1 MDLRSRTKIRWI
13 KFYSA
18 DLPRKSLSIKD
29 LLIING
35 GLSIENPACPSS
47 RKSDGLFFLYVQK
60 SVGNLVLQNP
70 SENPSCP
77 SSRKSG
83 GFFWF
88 PLVQESVEKLV
99 LQTPL
104 FFSNIRWT
112 WSTTW
117 IKRFDFFP
125 WTKGCTN
132 WVLNP
137 GNEMPFDPDLRGSRT
152 LAGSMT
158 LPLVPAELD
167 RFEQICSNSHHW
179 WNPRFFGVQGLGF
192 CTGISCHR
200 TPGRWHH
207 CSSGTWWVFSFPLV
221 PGDFSP

>member
-35 GLSIENPACPSS
+35 GPSIENPACPSS

-83 GFFWF
+83 GFFGSLLFRNPSKNLFFKLHCFF
-88 PLVQESVEKLV
+88 PTSVEHGAPHESSAL
-99 LQTPL
+99 T
-104 FFSNIRWT
+104 FFS
-112 WSTTW
+112 
-117 IKRFDFFP
+117 

>member
-83 GFFWF
+83 GFFGSLLFRNPSKNLFFKLHCFF
-88 PLVQESVEKLV
+88 PTSVEHGAPHESSALTFFHEQRAAPIECSTLATRCLLTLILGVQELSLV
-99 LQTPL
+99 AWHYRLYQRSWIDLSKFAQTHTIDGTL
-104 FFSNIRWT
+104 DFLVYKALASAQAFLAIELLVDGITVRQELGEFSH
-112 WSTTW
+112 
-117 IKRFDFFP
+117 
-125 WTKGCTN
+125 
-132 WVLNP
+132 
-137 GNEMPFDPDLRGSRT
+137 
-152 LAGSMT
+152 
-158 LPLVPAELD
+158 
-167 RFEQICSNSHHW
+167 SH
-179 WNPRFFGVQGLGF
+179 
-192 CTGISCHR
+192 
-200 TPGRWHH
+200 
-207 CSSGTWWVFSFPLV
+207 
-221 PGDFSP
+221 

>member
-117 IKRFDFFP
+117 IKRFDFFLHEQRAAP
-125 WTKGCTN
+125 IECSILATRCLFTL
-132 WVLNP
+132 VL
-137 GNEMPFDPDLRGSRT
+137 
-152 LAGSMT
+152 
-158 LPLVPAELD
+158 
-167 RFEQICSNSHHW
+167 
-179 WNPRFFGVQGLGF
+179 GVQELSLVAWHYRLYQRSWIDLSKFAQTHTIDGTLDFLVYKALASAQAFLAIELLVDGITVRQELGE
-192 CTGISCHR
+192 
-200 TPGRWHH
+200 
-207 CSSGTWWVFSFPLV
+207 FSH
-221 PGDFSP
+221 SP